1 MWEDKSPVPWLPL
14 SSDRH
19 GAHGLYVHR
28 NSRSACDLASTDN
41 LVGYCCFDHLAFCQV
56 VEGLVDGFPV
66 GTVGA
71 YRVDADV
78 GVLLWASAG
87 RVGSPVAG
95 LGTAALAVWETG
107 TAVAVEV
114 AVLVVGSAV
123 IDPPVGT

>member
-1 MWEDKSPVPWLPL
+1 MD
-14 SSDRH
+14 
-19 GAHGLYVHR
+19 
-28 NSRSACDLASTDN
+28 
-41 LVGYCCFDHLAFCQV
+41 GYPD
-56 VEGLVDGFPV
+56 

-71 YRVDADV
+71 YQGDAAV
-78 GVLLWASAG
+78 RVLLWASAG
-87 RVGSPVAG
+87 KADSPVAG